1 MTDASCSAACSP
13 PVRRTASG
21 SPGSEGARRPAGRR
35 AGLLAIGL
43 VFWIAIGVMAIPD
56 LSGVA
61 LNLTGPIATPIGSP
75 SAHHVT
81 AGSHL
86 PSGPSASSVSTSA
99 SNGFLPSVPSTSS
112 HLAFQSEINIY
123 ERSRQAWAERN
134 ASEAANATAA
144 QARAH
149 PDLTIPTGKFS
160 GYVYNS
166 LTGAAVQGVTVEAYS
181 VGAAICPAT
190 TCAP

>member
-1 MTDASCSAACSP
+1 M
-13 PVRRTASG
+13 
-21 SPGSEGARRPAGRR
+21 SERRPTRR
-35 AGLLAIGL
+35 RVGLLAVGVL
-43 VFWIAIGVMAIPD
+43 FWLAIGVMAIPN
-56 LSGVA
+56 LGGVA
-61 LNLTGPIATPIGSP
+61 ISLAGPVAAPVAAHSP
-75 SAHHVT
+75 HHAAAVVP
-81 AGSHL
+81 L
-86 PSGPSASSVSTSA
+86 PGAASSSAINAGA
-99 SNGFLPSVPSTSS
+99 SNGFLPSAPRTSAV
-112 HLAFQSEINIY
+112 LPFQSNINQY
-123 ERSRQAWAERN
+123 LYSRQVWAHEN
-134 ASEAANATAA
+134 ASAAANATAA